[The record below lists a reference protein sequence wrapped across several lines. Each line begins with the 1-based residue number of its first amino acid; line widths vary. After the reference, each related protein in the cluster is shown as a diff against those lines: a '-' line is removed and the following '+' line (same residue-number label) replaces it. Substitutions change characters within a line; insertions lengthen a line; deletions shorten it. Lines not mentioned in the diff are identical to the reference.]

1 MSDIQRER
9 GEDSASRF
17 GFLLKRRLPLFLFFF
32 FLSFRTIELYCSIV
46 QTIYICSF
54 SNIFLEINC
63 SILLFYFVVY
73 SLYSVVSLLL
83 ILFYN

>member
-32 FLSFRTIELYCSIV
+32 LFKFQNDRIVLLYC
-46 QTIYICSF
+46 TNDIYIYIYALF
-54 SNIFLEINC
+54 PTYFLKLIVLYALL
-63 SILLFYFVVY
+63 LLF
-73 SLYSVVSLLL
+73 
-83 ILFYN
+83 